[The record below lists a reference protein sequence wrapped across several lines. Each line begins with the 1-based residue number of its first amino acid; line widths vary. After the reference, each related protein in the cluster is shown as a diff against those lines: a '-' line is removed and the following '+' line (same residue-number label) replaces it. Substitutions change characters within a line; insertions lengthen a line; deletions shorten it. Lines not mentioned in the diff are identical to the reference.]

1 MRVVALEVQ
10 VARQRLTLHL
20 MEEREKEKKDPQEE
34 GKLRAIALRL
44 CKIKKLFA
52 VDIEEKDSE
61 VRLTTQKNTCTVLHR
76 C

>member
-10 VARQRLTLHL
+10 EARQRLTLHL

-34 GKLRAIALRL
+34 GKLQAIALRL

-52 VDIEEKDSE
+52 VHIEEKDSE
-61 VRLTTQKNTCTVLHR
+61 VRLTTQSNTGTVR
-76 C
+76 RRR